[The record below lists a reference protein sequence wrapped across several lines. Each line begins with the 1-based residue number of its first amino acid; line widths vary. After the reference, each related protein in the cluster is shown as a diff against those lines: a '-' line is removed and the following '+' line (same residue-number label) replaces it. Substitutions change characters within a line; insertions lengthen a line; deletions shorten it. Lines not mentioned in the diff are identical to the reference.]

1 MTYTCDH
8 CDTECQS
15 FWPSGGSDL
24 ICKTCF
30 DGYTREQESDESSED
45 YATRHPYFVGAED
58 EYNPLE
64 MARIFLRSVNEECPD
79 LLDAC
84 KANVKSLQEKVKLE
98 AKALESSLQGM
109 EEEKEDPSCSCDACV
124 VHKANPSANEC
135 GICEDALHDWV
146 GIECLE
152 MNDGSGDEMTVCCD
166 CWQSNKSTLKEEG
179 WENQDG
185 SDSEE
190 SEPDVDDYD
199 APNIFPYKKCS
210 ACGER
215 CSCGSY
221 TTDKQWLCEG
231 CCETT

>member
-1 MTYTCDH
+1 
-8 CDTECQS
+8 
-15 FWPSGGSDL
+15 
-24 ICKTCF
+24 
-30 DGYTREQESDESSED
+30 
-45 YATRHPYFVGAED
+45 
-58 EYNPLE
+58 
-64 MARIFLRSVNEECPD
+64 
-79 LLDAC
+79 
-84 KANVKSLQEKVKLE
+84 
-98 AKALESSLQGM
+98 
-109 EEEKEDPSCSCDACV
+109 V

-185 SDSEE
+185 SDGEE

-231 CCETT
+231 CSDECACCQGTNAPDCKNDCSFFCVGCKSIFKKSLRAHYDDEGETCRNCKKE